1 MSSQF
6 KLMLVDDDDFIQ
18 SVIGESLRQAGYEV
32 DFAQDGMDAWGKLQA
47 KPSAYDLILLDK
59 SMPRMDG
66 ISLLKRIKADSK
78 HADLLVVMLTGANQT
93 DDVVE
98 GLALGAY
105 YYLIKPV
112 MQDVLLRVVR
122 NALREVQD
130 KRELRDLLSQQKSNL
145 CLMQQAKF
153 EFRTLHE
160 ARELALLL
168 ADASTKPERTVS
180 GYSELLVNAVEHGN
194 LGISYVEKG
203 LLLGEGFWADEV
215 ERRLMMPRYSELV
228 VQVLLERK
236 PDAFV
241 VTISDQGE
249 GFEWQKYLEFAPER
263 AFDLHGR
270 GIAMAKGLSFNSLE
284 YVEKGKTVVATI
296 KL

>member
-32 DFAQDGMDAWGKLQA
+32 DFAQDGMDAWEKLQA
-47 KPSAYDLILLDK
+47 KPSGYDLILLDK

-66 ISLLKRIKADSK
+66 ISLLNRIKTDRHHSE
-78 HADLLVVMLTGANQT
+78 LLVVMLTGANQT

-122 NALREVQD
+122 NALQEVQD
-130 KRELRDLLSQQKSNL
+130 KRELRELLSQQKNNL
-145 CLMQQAKF
+145 HLLQYAKF
-153 EFRTLHE
+153 EFRSLHE
-160 ARELALLL
+160 ARDLALLL

-194 LGISYVEKG
+194 LGITYTEKG
-203 LLLGEGFWADEV
+203 LLLGGGFWADEV
-215 ERRLMMPRYSELV
+215 ERRLLMPRYSDRI

-236 PDAFV
+236 SDAFV
-241 VTISDQGE
+241 VTIRDQGE
-249 GFEWQKYLEFAPER
+249 GFEWQNYLEFDPAR

-270 GIAMAKGLSFNSLE
+270 GIAKSKCFCFSSLE